1 MNGQIELREAPGS
14 NGKLTLEGY
23 ASRTETP
30 YEVLG
35 FTETIRRGAF
45 KRSLK
50 EGPDTSLLV
59 NHEGLPIAR
68 TTAGTLALSE
78 DENGLRVRAELEP
91 EDPDVQAIA
100 WKMRSGALS
109 EMSMG
114 FRATKQT
121 WNEDRTNRVIH
132 EVALHRGDVS
142 IVSAAASPTSTAT
155 LRSMEATLEQRKRMV
170 ERIGDRLC
178 GPVGFTFDQPTGSQE
193 YVVSHPAGVSRGRS
207 QIAVPH
213 RPSVTRR
220 SHLEIAKAYAAK
232 GESGTRSP
240 SPSTSMGSAR
250 SRPSAGPPVTRY
262 SHINIAK
269 AYALKGSRGHPG
281 SDASVEGEEDEPRY
295 TDAEIEKLGEEGKA
309 LKKPGGGF
317 HYPIADVRDVS
328 NAVKDFNRAKS
339 TEPGVRAWI
348 VKRAR
353 LLKAEHRLPTSW
365 QLTPEKPAPVGAGT
379 EVGG

>member
-1 MNGQIELREAPGS
+1 MMNRQIEIREDPGGD
-14 NGKLTLEGY
+14 GKLTLEGY

-35 FTETIRRGAF
+35 FTETIRKGAF

-68 TTAGTLALSE
+68 TTAGTLALGE
-78 DENGLRVRAELEP
+78 DENGLHVRAELEP

-155 LRSMEATLEQRKRMV
+155 LRSVEATLEQRKRMAD
-170 ERIGDRLC
+170 RIGDRLC
-178 GPVGFTFDQPTGSQE
+178 GPMGFANDRPADE
-193 YVVSHPAGVSRGRS
+193 YVVSGPSAASRGRS
-207 QIAVPH
+207 QIAVP
-213 RPSVTRR
+213 SVTRR
-220 SHLEIAKAYAAK
+220 SQLELARAHAAK
-232 GESGTRSP
+232 GESGTSPP
-240 SPSTSMGSAR
+240 SPGTNRGYAR
-250 SRPSAGPPVTRY
+250 SRPSAGSSITRR
-262 SHINIAK
+262 SHIEIAK
-269 AYALKGSRGHPG
+269 AYRAKGTRAATMPAHSHVAR
-281 SDASVEGEEDEPRY
+281 RY
-295 TDAEIEKLGEEGKA
+295 SAAEIAALGKSGLAHKRA
-309 LKKPGGGF
+309 DGRYNF
-317 HYPIADVRDVS
+317 PIVDRRDLLDAILAIGRAGS
-328 NAVKDFNRAKS
+328 ETFSVKR
-339 TEPGVRAWI
+339 WI
-348 VKRAR
+348 VYRAR
-353 LLKAEHRLPTSW
+353 LLGMKSDVPKDWL
-365 QLTPEKPAPVGAGT
+365 V
-379 EVGG
+379 EVGEAVKA